1 MYSDSG
7 SLSCGQFNHTV
18 LVEQGS
24 PRTWWDADYWNVA
37 SAYMLVLVEQG
48 SPRTRWDADY
58 WNVASAYSMLLGG
71 TENWN
76 VGKVQ

>member
-1 MYSDSG
+1 
-7 SLSCGQFNHTV
+7 
-18 LVEQGS
+18 
-24 PRTWWDADYWNVA
+24 
-37 SAYMLVLVEQG
+37 MLVLVEQG

-58 WNVASAYSMLLGG
+58 WNVASAYMLLGG